1 MALPRKLKN
10 MNLFNEGRSYLAEVP
25 SVTLPKLTRKLEE
38 YRGGGMDGTV
48 KLDMG
53 AEAMEM
59 EFTAGGPLRDVLLQT
74 TASTIGGI
82 FLRFAGQYQNDSAG
96 TSDAVEVTVR
106 GRHEEIDMGEQKVGE
121 GGEFKAKMA
130 LVYYRL
136 EWNGEVLIEIDVLNM
151 IHIVGGV
158 DRLADMRDIIL

>member
-74 TASTIGGI
+74 TASAIGLSSCALPVSIRTI
-82 FLRFAGQYQNDSAG
+82 RRARPTPS
-96 TSDAVEVTVR
+96 R
-106 GRHEEIDMGEQKVGE
+106 
-121 GGEFKAKMA
+121 
-130 LVYYRL
+130 
-136 EWNGEVLIEIDVLNM
+136 
-151 IHIVGGV
+151 
-158 DRLADMRDIIL
+158 